1 MEASNVLGNLEQ
13 EYVVV
18 NTRYNTWTQIQ
29 VNYIMAETFQGCQE
43 LVHSWGNVN
52 IRYNQ
57 AGMGMVL

>member
-29 VNYIMAETFQGCQE
+29 VNYIMAETRMSGIGSQVGQCQ
-43 LVHSWGNVN
+43 H
-52 IRYNQ
+52 
-57 AGMGMVL
+57 